1 MSRKMQTEEKTKA
14 QPRKQKPRV
23 NWQRIVACSVAG
35 LLAGLMIF
43 SVLSD
48 FMVGAATTQKTV
60 NDLKDKLANTTKR
73 KKQLE
78 SELSSLKNNKGSL
91 SSKISKTD
99 EQLSAAEEE
108 LETQQ
113 LLIDELTGLI
123 ETKEIELADSQAK
136 EDAQYEKMRM
146 RVRFLYESGDLSYLG
161 ILLSA
166 DDFGD
171 FLNRYEIIS
180 QISGYEKQ
188 MFDDLK
194 AIKENIAEQKLSLET
209 DKAQQ
214 LELKAAL
221 VQNKK
226 ELDTRRAAQA
236 KELKALETAEAA
248 AKEAYKEI
256 DAEEDRVQA
265 EIKKAIAALASQSGY
280 VGGTFL
286 WPLPASNTRI
296 TCPYGMRVHPITGV
310 YKLHTGVDIGASRGT
325 KIFAANGGTVI
336 TSAYSS
342 AYGNYVVIN
351 HGGGVSTLYAHMTK
365 RAVGKGDK
373 VTKGD
378 VIGYV
383 GSTGYST
390 GPHLHF
396 EIVKNGKTINPMT
409 EFKKK

>member
-1 MSRKMQTEEKTKA
+1 MQHIAVTKPE
-14 QPRKQKPRV
+14 PRKTASRPT
-23 NWQRIVACSVAG
+23 WQRIAACSLAG
-35 LLAGLMIF
+35 LLAALMLF
-43 SVLSD
+43 STLSSV
-48 FMVGAATTQKTV
+48 FAGAVTTQKTV
-60 NDLKDKLANTTKR
+60 NDLKDKLSNTTKR

-78 SELSSLKNNKGSL
+78 SELASLKTNKGSL
-91 SSKISKTD
+91 SNQIAKTD
-99 EQLSAAEEE
+99 EQLAAAEEE
-108 LETQQ
+108 IETQQ
-113 LLIDELTGLI
+113 QLIDELTSLI
-123 ETKEIELADSQAK
+123 ATKEIELADSQAK

-146 RVRFLYESGDLSYLG
+146 RVRFLYENGDLSYLG

-188 MFDDLK
+188 MFEDLK
-194 AIKENIAEQKLSLET
+194 VIKQQVADQKLSLES
-209 DKAQQ
+209 DKEQQ
-214 LELKAAL
+214 VALKAEL
-221 VQNKK
+221 VANKK
-226 ELDTRRAAQA
+226 ELDKLRDAQA
-236 KELKALETAEAA
+236 TKLKALEAAEAD
-248 AKEAYKEI
+248 AKDAYKEI
-256 DAEEDRVQA
+256 DAEEDRIQA
-265 EIKKAIAALASQSGY
+265 EIKKAIAELAKKSSY

-286 WPLPASNTRI
+286 WPLPAGNTRI
-296 TCPYGMRVHPITGV
+296 TCNYGMRKHPITGV

-325 KIFAANGGTVI
+325 KIFAANKGTVI
-336 TSAYSS
+336 TSAYST

-365 RAVGKGDK
+365 RAVKKGDA

-396 EIVKNGKTINPMT
+396 EIIKNGTTINPMT
-409 EFKKK
+409 EFKKQ